1 MSGIVEKLRFS
12 GTVTAVQPRI
22 RLLRSF
28 DESSHSYLGYAVTL
42 QGEVDGLNTESFSI
56 GIGKSTQAALRL
68 QAGDTITGLCLP
80 VPDPCKEPVA
90 YYRVSKLQ
98 RIASAPSGGSP
109 PPWVTAPP
117 DLTIYRQRGHRR
129 LSARSY
135 HTKCSGCIWAA
146 KMAVEIIIDNWDRY
160 GRREYRYE
168 TFCYGPLSCSR
179 YSAGPKRQVR
189 GRGGMVY
196 VEEDWVDEQ
205 MTAHRDPD
213 E

>member
-1 MSGIVEKLRFS
+1 MSGAVEKLRFS

-42 QGEVDGLNTESFSI
+42 QGELEDFEAGSISI
-56 GIGKSTQAALRL
+56 GIGKGAQAALQL
-68 QAGDTITGLCLP
+68 QVGDTITGLCLP
-80 VPDPCKEPVA
+80 VPDPCREPVA

-98 RIASAPSGGSP
+98 RTAAAAPAGIP
-109 PPWVTAPP
+109 PPWETVPP
-117 DLTIYRQRGHRR
+117 ELEVYRQRGHRR

-168 TFCYGPLSCSR
+168 TFCYGPLSCNR
-179 YSAGPKRQVR
+179 YRAGLKRQVR
-189 GRGGMVY
+189 GRGGVVY

-205 MTAHRDPD
+205 MTAHRAPD